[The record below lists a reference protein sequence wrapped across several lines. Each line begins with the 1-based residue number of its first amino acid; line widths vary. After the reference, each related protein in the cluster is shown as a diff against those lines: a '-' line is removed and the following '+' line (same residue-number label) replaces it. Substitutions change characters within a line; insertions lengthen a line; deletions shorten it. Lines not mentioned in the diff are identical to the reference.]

1 MKLKEYMEMK
11 RGKKKNGTRKGTRTS
26 RRAKNSRQEL

>member
-11 RGKKKNGTRKGTRTS
+11 RGKKKNETRKGTRTY
-26 RRAKNSRQEL
+26 RRAKNSR

>member
-1 MKLKEYMEMK
+1 MNLQDYMKWK

>member
-11 RGKKKNGTRKGTRTS
+11 RGKKNGSRKRTKTS
-26 RRAKNSRQEL
+26 RRVKNSRQEL